1 MDSPAASLYDDI
13 ALIDEALAPFTGPE
27 VNERSGL
34 RWMERTLTERRAH
47 IMRNIAEA
55 ERSTL
60 TVRVRTATG
69 APWVP
74 VATVTALLDALQ
86 QALLAAGDEV
96 SWPEV
101 LGDDQRRAALTF
113 EPGHADVDD
122 EWWQIALHRP
132 AGPLR
137 AQPLSNDGDRLAVD
151 AAMVAML
158 GALAEDAGDLGRIA
172 VTAGLTVEVVAA
184 PVSAD
189 PCELTIDRHTA
200 RTGG

>member
-13 ALIDEALAPFTGPE
+13 ALIDEALAPFTGPAI
-27 VNERSGL
+27 NERSGL
-34 RWMERTLTERRAH
+34 RWMQRTLAERRAH

-60 TVRVRTATG
+60 TMRARTATG

-74 VATVTALLDALQ
+74 VTTVTALLDALQ

-101 LGDDQRRAALTF
+101 LDDDQRRAALTL
-113 EPGHADVDD
+113 EPGQADADD
-122 EWWQIALHRP
+122 EWWQITLHRP
-132 AGPLR
+132 AGPLH
-137 AQPLSNDGDRLAVD
+137 AQPVTDDGDRLAVD
-151 AAMVAML
+151 AATVAML
-158 GALAEDAGDLGRIA
+158 DALAQDAGDVGRIA
-172 VTAGLTVEVVAA
+172 VTSGLTVEIVAA

-189 PCELTIDRHTA
+189 PRELRIDRHTA